1 MDNCPK
7 LLNASVAIAHAVL
20 MNFAELPQNWPELP
34 LTDPQLASGVLDLV
48 IPESA
53 RACGAI
59 GVLLLD
65 THDRL
70 LQPVVIDLTDDG
82 PGADREALFAPY
94 AMVLRT
100 NEPSGALL
108 VGVAR
113 AEGLSLTADDTA
125 WQLAAQQACGSA
137 PRLLGVHLLTCHGSR
152 EMPAPRKAA

>member
-1 MDNCPK
+1 VGNCPK

-65 THDRL
+65 THGT
-70 LQPVVIDLTDDG
+70 VCCS
-82 PGADREALFAPY
+82 
-94 AMVLRT
+94 
-100 NEPSGALL
+100 PS
-108 VGVAR
+108 
-113 AEGLSLTADDTA
+113 
-125 WQLAAQQACGSA
+125 
-137 PRLLGVHLLTCHGSR
+137 
-152 EMPAPRKAA
+152 